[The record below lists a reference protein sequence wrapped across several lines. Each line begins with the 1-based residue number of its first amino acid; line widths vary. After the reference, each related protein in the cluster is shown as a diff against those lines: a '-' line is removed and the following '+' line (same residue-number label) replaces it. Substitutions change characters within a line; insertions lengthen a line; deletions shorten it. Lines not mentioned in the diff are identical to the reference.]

1 MIPKEF
7 YPTPRELLDKITE
20 GIDWKQV
27 QSVLEPSAGKGD
39 IVEYVKEKYKN
50 VTWNSDLDID
60 CIEIDNTLCQ
70 TLKGKELRVVHN
82 DFLTFNTFKHYDL
95 IIMNPPFSSGAK
107 HLLHALSLQRD
118 NFGIICILNAETIKN
133 PYTNERKD
141 LVKRLE
147 KINAEIEYM
156 EGKFLSAERP
166 TGVEIAVI
174 KVFVPEKEKESYIF
188 EDLKKRSYQENI
200 YENITELAPNDF
212 IKAIVQKYNIEV
224 EAGIKL
230 IMEYK
235 AMVPHLLQDFKDNS
249 YNTSIL
255 QMTINNKQLSTNA
268 FVKEV
273 RKKYWNALFA
283 NPKFTGN
290 MTSNLFNKYHDQVY
304 ELANYDFSEYNI
316 RTIQI
321 EMSKNLVQGI
331 EDCIIELFDKLSHQ
345 YAYSDELSNNIHY
358 YNGWKTNKAWYIN
371 KKVILPYMN
380 AFSRWSKNFEPDYQV
395 RSQLAD
401 IEKALNYLDG
411 GLTDGK
417 DIELCLKHAAKIGQT
432 RKIQLKYFYVTFYK
446 KGTCHIEF
454 INEALLKKL
463 NIFGSQQKKWLPPGY
478 GKKSYNDMSQEER
491 VIVDEFEGK
500 KNYEE
505 TLKKADYFIYN
516 PMNSIQCLEMNEEE
530 IACGGK

>member
-7 YPTPRELLDKITE
+7 YPTPKELLDKITE
-20 GIDWKQV
+20 GIDWKQL

-39 IVEYVKEKYKN
+39 IADYVKEKYKN
-50 VTWNSDLDID
+50 ETWNRDLDVD
-60 CIEIDNTLCQ
+60 CIEIDDTLCQ

-95 IIMNPPFSSGAK
+95 IIMNPPFSDGAK

-118 NFGIICILNAETIKN
+118 NFGIICILNAETIRN

-141 LVKRLE
+141 LVNRLE
-147 KINAEIEYM
+147 KVNAEIKYM
-156 EGKFLSAERP
+156 EGQFLSAERP

-174 KVFVPEKEKESYIF
+174 KIFIPEKEIESFIF
-188 EDLKKRSYQENI
+188 EDLKKRSYQENV
-200 YENITELAPNDF
+200 YEDVTDLAPNDF
-212 IKAIVQKYNIEV
+212 IKAIVQKYNMEV

-235 AMVPHLLQDFKDNS
+235 AMVPHILQDLKDNS
-249 YNTSIL
+249 YNKPIL
-255 QMTINNKQLSTNA
+255 EMKIRDRELSTNA

-273 RKKYWNALFA
+273 RRKYWTTLFS
-283 NPKFTGN
+283 NPKFTGK
-290 MTSNLFNKYHDQVY
+290 MTSNLANKYHNQVA
-304 ELANYDFSEYNI
+304 ELTNYDFSEYNI

-321 EMSKNLVQGI
+321 EMSKNLVRGI
-331 EDCIIELFDKLSHQ
+331 EDSIIELFDKLSHQ

-380 AFSRWSKNFEPDYQV
+380 AFSSWSGKFDPNYQV
-395 RSQLAD
+395 KSQLAD

-411 GLTDGK
+411 GLTDGR
-417 DIELCLKHAAKIGQT
+417 DMELWLRHAAETGQT

-454 INEALLKKL
+454 INEDLLKKL

-478 GKKSYNDMSQEER
+478 GKKKYNEMKPEEKA
-491 VIVDEFEGK
+491 VIDEFEGK
-500 KNYEE
+500 AKYEE
-505 TLKKADYFIYN
+505 TLKNQDYFIYN
-516 PMNSIQCLEMNEEE
+516 PMNSIQCLEMNAEE
-530 IACGGK
+530 IA